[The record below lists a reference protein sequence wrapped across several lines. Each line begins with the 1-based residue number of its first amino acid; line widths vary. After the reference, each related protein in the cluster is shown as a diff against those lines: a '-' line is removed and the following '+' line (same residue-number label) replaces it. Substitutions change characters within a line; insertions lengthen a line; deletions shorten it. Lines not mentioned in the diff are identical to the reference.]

1 MDKKTCDFG
10 NFTPGVTQLI
20 GVSQEDTD
28 ENRLLALVLN
38 ARAAIK
44 KEANGAAALPS
55 LRQLGPGLVLRQ
67 QRTQEHQRL
76 ADSVAVIDDAQAVG
90 VAVGDENAEGER
102 GQCQTEA
109 FALVLRFA
117 GTDDGNAA
125 GATSSG
131 L

>member
-1 MDKKTCDFG
+1 MRATLQQ
-10 NFTPGVTQLI
+10 VH
-20 GVSQEDTD
+20 
-28 ENRLLALVLN
+28 AVL
-38 ARAAIK
+38 R
-44 KEANGAAALPS
+44 
-55 LRQLGPGLVLRQ
+55 RLGPGLVLRQ

-76 ADSVAVIDDAQAVG
+76 ADPVGLVDDAEAVG
-90 VAVGDENAEGER
+90 VAVGDEGAEGEK
-102 GQCQTEA
+102 GQGQTEA